1 MSAIS
6 ASNSDPAPHPGSDG
20 DPAGSSLQD
29 SIRIWGVPIGFG
41 FFASILIA
49 VAIGFIT
56 FFGVTFVSIFGLMIY
71 NRAGGH
77 HVTLDTA
84 YKFISLPAG
93 IFMLIVSLA
102 VLLGIWLHR
111 KLTGRS

>member
-6 ASNSDPAPHPGSDG
+6 ASNSGPSSHPGSNDNTALG
-20 DPAGSSLQD
+20 N
-29 SIRIWGVPIGFG
+29 IRMWGVPVGDFG
-41 FFASILIA
+41 FFSSTLIA
-49 VAIGFIT
+49 IAIGFIT
-56 FFGVTFVSIFGLMIY
+56 FFGVTFLSIFGLMIY

-84 YKFISLPAG
+84 YKFIALPAG

-111 KLTGRS
+111 KLSAH